1 MSIPIPKKIGLV
13 KGTRNSRRVRLLR
26 RLLTARWYCKLASQ
40 LSSPVTVRPP
50 RALLYFGEPAASIEV
65 VILEKRHPVTLC
77 GEARHVVPYVALTS
91 SSSRDRYPTHNQT
104 VQHLNRVDR

>member
-1 MSIPIPKKIGLV
+1 MSIPVPKKIGLV
-13 KGTRNSRRVRLLR
+13 KGIRNPRPVRLPR
-26 RLLTARWYCKLASQ
+26 RLLIARRYARISARSL
-40 LSSPVTVRPP
+40 VTVRPP
-50 RALLYFGEPAASIEV
+50 RALLYSGEPAASIEV